1 MGPEIAKKL
10 LLHKANQALI
20 MNEPVGYSATLSG
33 YLPGNVHL
41 VEEVFNPVD
50 FVHLFVRNSSEL
62 NEFLGSALKVL
73 KKDGLFW
80 ISYPKK
86 SSKVKSD
93 LNRDELVSL
102 LRKVGHE
109 GVSLISIDDTWSAM
123 RIKPVR
129 ET

>member
-1 MGPEIAKKL
+1 MK
-10 LLHKANQALI
+10 
-20 MNEPVGYSATLSG
+20 
-33 YLPGNVHL
+33 
-41 VEEVFNPVD
+41 EVSDPVD
-50 FVHLFVRNSSEL
+50 FVHLFVINNLEL

-102 LRKVGHE
+102 LRKDGYE

-129 ET
+129 EN

>member
-1 MGPEIAKKL
+1 MGPEITKKL
-10 LLHKANQALI
+10 LLHKANQVLI
-20 MNEPVGYSATLSG
+20 MNEPVGYSATLSE
-33 YLPGNVHL
+33 YLPENVRL
-41 VEEVFNPVD
+41 VKEVSDPVD
-50 FVHLFVRNSSEL
+50 FVHLFVINSLEL

-86 SSKVKSD
+86 SSQVKSD

-102 LRKVGHE
+102 LRKDGYE

-129 ET
+129 EI